1 MSSVFDERN
10 GSTSPERNIF
20 LCQQNNNNN
29 LDQQLFS
36 YTSND
41 FENLHCNQ
49 MPGYFWP
56 QALTWNNVSIEEDR
70 AFYVDPDFKTVGFLS
85 SIVLRCDEDR
95 RLEFHQLKLESTQ
108 NQQLRK
114 PCYNYPASKR
124 SNKLSTHL
132 AWYISSASSSSWE
145 QKLEFFLKCDQVV
158 VMPTRGSN
166 NLRIF
171 RLWSR
176 AEQTHGSWRPV

>member
-56 QALTWNNVSIEEDR
+56 QALTWNSV
-70 AFYVDPDFKTVGFLS
+70 
-85 SIVLRCDEDR
+85 IVLKKIEPFM
-95 RLEFHQLKLESTQ
+95 LILISKQLVFFPVLFYAVTKTDDLSFINRNLSQ
-108 NQQLRK
+108 RK
-114 PCYNYPASKR
+114 TNNCKNPDNWYHYPASKR

-158 VMPTRGSN
+158 VTG
-166 NLRIF
+166 
-171 RLWSR
+171 
-176 AEQTHGSWRPV
+176 